1 MIVSN
6 AADIL
11 MPEILIVVS
20 FLGIFLRAI
29 FVSIQYIQRCAQF
42 GIHFNF
48 LTGIPQPAVLSGS
61 G

>member
-20 FLGIFLRAI
+20 FFLGFFCELSLYPYNIYNAAL
-29 FVSIQYIQRCAQF
+29 S
-42 GIHFNF
+42 
-48 LTGIPQPAVLSGS
+48 SGS
-61 G
+61 TLIF